1 MLIQYMAVRQLVKE
15 SGWQVVRTIHYED
28 GSHKTIYKVLSDESK
43 ARQAAD
49 IQQQS
54 VATLT

>member
-28 GSHKTIYKVLSDESK
+28 GSHKTIYKVPSDESK

-49 IQQQS
+49 IQQQ
-54 VATLT
+54 